1 MSHHSMTSSICTY
14 DPISG
19 FGYEMDISSYSW
31 LRKFNY
37 MGYKPRHTKENQFP
51 ELPVIHDELKASISA
66 ATKAASD
73 QEYEKSDREDLL
85 RDLICGGKQRTQPKI
100 NIDLNRSVEEK
111 KIQNLPEMTRA
122 VIISTMGA
130 CAFEP
135 LKAISKLGAKSLE
148 ADEFINY
155 SKIPFAVSI
164 TAEYLTNLIS
174 QLKKEA
180 PKALPLSKTIDM
192 SLVLNFCRLLYV
204 NL

>member
-1 MSHHSMTSSICTY
+1 MMSEHQGSNVICTF

-19 FGYEMDISSYSW
+19 FGYDMDIHGSYSW
-31 LRKFNY
+31 LKRFNY
-37 MGYKPRHTKENQFP
+37 KGYKPRHTKKDEIP

-192 SLVLNFCRLLYV
+192 SLVLNFCRLL
-204 NL
+204 